1 MFPIHNSDWICTSV
15 WLVYT
20 VSVSSIMLAK
30 LLVYNHLTH
39 SLLASFTSPPHIQS
53 FTLTHS
59 HTPFLTHSLTH
70 TLNLSP
76 AIQFTLTVD
85 SVFRR
90 VGLYSSS
97 GIGPF
102 RMEDTFTITN
112 GSNRSCAA
120 PLEFALRVSHHSLC
134 PLDYMLLG

>member
-59 HTPFLTHSLTH
+59 HTPFHSLSHSH
-70 TLNLSP
+70 TQSFSSYTIYADSRQCVQESWIVQQFWYWTIQNGGYIHNNQWLKQILCCP
-76 AIQFTLTVD
+76 A
-85 SVFRR
+85 R
-90 VGLYSSS
+90 VCVEGK
-97 GIGPF
+97 
-102 RMEDTFTITN
+102 TIH
-112 GSNRSCAA
+112 C
-120 PLEFALRVSHHSLC
+120 VH
-134 PLDYMLLG
+134 